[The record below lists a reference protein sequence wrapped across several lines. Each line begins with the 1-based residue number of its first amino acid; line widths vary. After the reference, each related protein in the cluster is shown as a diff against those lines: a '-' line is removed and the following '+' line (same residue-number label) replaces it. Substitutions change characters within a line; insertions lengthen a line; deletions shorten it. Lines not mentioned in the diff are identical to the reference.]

1 MVVVAT
7 CAPRSAQNLRLMAAA
22 SRDTPPTPR
31 LDAESEEDALN
42 WNPDELRL
50 RRALDRQAKV
60 AAGEYV
66 RPRGSIRDAIAA
78 RRASRGLATERVSIA
93 ELAERNRA
101 EQGLRIEELRRCSL
115 QAEADGVNLAD
126 AVMLPVEAVVDGTG
140 GDSESE
146 GSDAASEAAASETA
160 ASDDDRVGC
169 TTSSDDFVGSD
180 SEAPAE
186 GELASSSS
194 SVAPDD
200 FEDSE
205 EEVPRRALG
214 PPR

>member
-1 MVVVAT
+1 M
-7 CAPRSAQNLRLMAAA
+7 
-22 SRDTPPTPR
+22 
-31 LDAESEEDALN
+31 
-42 WNPDELRL
+42 
-50 RRALDRQAKV
+50 
-60 AAGEYV
+60 
-66 RPRGSIRDAIAA
+66 RPRGSIRDDRGAA
-78 RRASRGLATERVSIA
+78 RFRGRRRSASRSPSSPSATAPSRGCGS
-93 ELAERNRA
+93 RA
-101 EQGLRIEELRRCSL
+101 PRCSL
-115 QAEADGVNLAD
+115 QAEADGVNLAA
-126 AVMLPVEAVVDGTG
+126 AVMLPVEAVVNETG

-160 ASDDDRVGC
+160 ASDDERVGC

>member
-1 MVVVAT
+1 
-7 CAPRSAQNLRLMAAA
+7 MAAA

-42 WNPDELRL
+42 WNPDELRGA
-50 RRALDRQAKV
+50 RAPRPP
-60 AAGEYV
+60 AGEGGNRDDAAERLDPRRDRGPTAYT
-66 RPRGSIRDAIAA
+66 RPRDRA
-78 RRASRGLATERVSIA
+78 RLDFRR
-93 ELAERNRA
+93 LAERNRA

-126 AVMLPVEAVVDGTG
+126 AVMLPVAAVDGTG
-140 GDSESE
+140 GDSEGD

-160 ASDDDRVGC
+160 ASDDERVGC

-180 SEAPAE
+180 SEAPVE

-205 EEVPRRALG
+205 EEAPRRALG

>member
-1 MVVVAT
+1 
-7 CAPRSAQNLRLMAAA
+7 MAAA

-78 RRASRGLATERVSIA
+78 RRAARGLATERVSIS

-126 AVMLPVEAVVDGTG
+126 AVMLPVAAVDGTG

-180 SEAPAE
+180 SEPPAE

-205 EEVPRRALG
+205 EEAPRRALG